1 MNKITVLMPIYNGIE
16 FIKQSVESVKA
27 QTYTHWELIIG
38 VNGHEENS
46 KIYKIAKEYENNNI
60 KVYDLFRIKG
70 KSNALNKMLE
80 YSTAEWIALL
90 DVDDIWLP
98 KKLEMQKEYMN
109 NYDVIGTK
117 CKYFGEKDIVPEI
130 PIGDISDYNF
140 LSVNPIINSSC
151 LIKKKICNWNEIWN
165 GVEDY
170 DLWLKLR
177 SQNKKFY
184 NIDSIKVMHRIHK
197 ESAFNA
203 KGNNLKAAKLKELF
217 S

>member
-1 MNKITVLMPIYNGIE
+1 
-16 FIKQSVESVKA
+16 
-27 QTYTHWELIIG
+27 
-38 VNGHEENS
+38 
-46 KIYKIAKEYENNNI
+46 
-60 KVYDLFRIKG
+60 
-70 KSNALNKMLE
+70 
-80 YSTAEWIALL
+80 
-90 DVDDIWLP
+90 
-98 KKLEMQKEYMN
+98 MQKEYMN

-117 CKYFGEKDIVPEI
+117 CKYFGEKDCVPEI

-151 LIKKKICNWNEIWN
+151 LIKKELCCWNEIWS

-203 KGNNLKAAKLKELF
+203 KGNNLKADELKKIYKHLQ